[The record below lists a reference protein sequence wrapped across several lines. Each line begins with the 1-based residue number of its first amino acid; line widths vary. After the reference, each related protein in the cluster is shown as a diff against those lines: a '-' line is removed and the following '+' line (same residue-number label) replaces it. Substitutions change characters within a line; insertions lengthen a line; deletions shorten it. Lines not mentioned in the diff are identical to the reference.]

1 MQRRTT
7 RMAGT
12 VVAAVTLLGAL
23 APAIGVAQPGADAAA
38 ADAERRT
45 RARGYASAGIA
56 AHNRGSYDEAIALY
70 EKAYAELPHPAL
82 FFNMAQAHRLAGRR
96 DQALAL
102 YRRYLTEAPDG
113 ELAGQA
119 RTWIDSLETEAG
131 VRGPAPAAPA
141 TGDPQQAV
149 AAPGPAA
156 RADRGRALR
165 LGAYGAGA
173 ASLIALGVGTVY
185 GIKAR
190 NISDEL
196 SEPNVVYRE
205 ARFQDGESAET
216 SMFVWYGVGG
226 ALLVGGVVLYFLG
239 QPADEAPATAL
250 APIVGPDGAGVS
262 WSARF

>member
-1 MQRRTT
+1 MKRPTT
-7 RMAGT
+7 RMAA
-12 VVAAVTLLGAL
+12 VVAAITLLGPL
-23 APAIGVAQPGADAAA
+23 TPHVGRAQPADAD
-38 ADAERRT
+38 ADRRT
-45 RARGYASAGIA
+45 RARAHANAGIA
-56 AHNRGSYDEAIALY
+56 AHNRGAYDEAIALY

-102 YRRYLTEAPDG
+102 YRRYLAEAPDG
-113 ELAGQA
+113 ELGGQA
-119 RTWIDSLETEAG
+119 RTWIDALEREAG
-131 VRGPAPAAPA
+131 VRAPAPAAPA
-141 TGDPQQAV
+141 GGDPQQAV
-149 AAPGPAA
+149 AAPAA
-156 RADRGRALR
+156 VAAGAPDDRGRGLR

-173 ASLIALGVGTVY
+173 ASLIAFGVGTVY
-185 GIKAR
+185 GVKAR

-226 ALLVGGVVLYFLG
+226 ALLVGGVVLYLLG
-239 QPADEAPATAL
+239 RPGDEAPATAL
-250 APIVGPDGAGVS
+250 VPTVGPDGGGVS

>member
-1 MQRRTT
+1 MKRPTT
-7 RMAGT
+7 RMVAT
-12 VVAAVTLLGAL
+12 VAAAMTVLGPL
-23 APAIGVAQPGADAAA
+23 TPAVGQAQPSSS

-56 AHNRGSYDEAIALY
+56 AHNRGSYDEAIGLY

-102 YRRYLTEAPDG
+102 YRRYLAEAPDG
-113 ELAGQA
+113 ELGGQA
-119 RTWIDSLETEAG
+119 RTWIDALEREAG
-131 VRGPAPAAPA
+131 VRPSPTAPA
-141 TGDPQQAV
+141 TGVPQ
-149 AAPGPAA
+149 PALPVPTTA
-156 RADRGRALR
+156 TTERTPDRGRGLR
-165 LGAYGAGA
+165 LAAYGAGA
-173 ASLIALGVGTVY
+173 ASLVAFGIGTVY
-185 GIKAR
+185 GLEAQD
-190 NISDEL
+190 ISDEL

-226 ALLVGGVVLYFLG
+226 ALLVGGVVLYVLG
-239 QPADEAPATAL
+239 QSGDEAPATAL
-250 APIVGPDGAGVS
+250 VPTVGRDGAGVS